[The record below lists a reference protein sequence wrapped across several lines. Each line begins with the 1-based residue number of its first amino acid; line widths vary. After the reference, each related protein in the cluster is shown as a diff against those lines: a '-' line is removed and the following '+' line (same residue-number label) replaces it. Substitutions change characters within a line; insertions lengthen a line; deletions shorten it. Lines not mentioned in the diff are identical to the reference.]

1 MDENI
6 FEYDDELDCE
16 VTIFDGSYMT
26 CDMAEEEPYEEVQRA
41 VQPSVCA
48 SDAR

>member
-6 FEYDDELDCE
+6 YEYDDELDCE

-26 CDMAEEEPYEEVQRA
+26 CDMAEEEPYEEIEIYK
-41 VQPSVCA
+41 
-48 SDAR
+48 DFDI